1 MFASGET
8 KTFYPLVKTIN
19 DTFISFAF
27 LSLVVL
33 ALLLPS
39 FEPYLLYFP
48 LILLLLSAR
57 GDREQASILDRIV
70 SRVHYLIVPF
80 VFTCLIRFVKELNE
94 MRSPISK
101 RKADLLYFLLTDR
114 KVRQIREILFFCAC
128 TPSYYASFCLT
139 RGFFYLNEI
148 FITIFGMLCV
158 LGIFG
163 ETPLLRVYSIVG
175 LMSSVL
181 QFFYVKRKERESS
194 KYI

>member
-1 MFASGET
+1 M
-8 KTFYPLVKTIN
+8 KTFFPIVRTIN
-19 DTFISFAF
+19 DTFVVFAF

-48 LILLLLSAR
+48 LILLLLSGR
-57 GDREQASILDRIV
+57 SDREQASLLDRVV
-70 SRVHYLIVPF
+70 SRIHYLILPF
-80 VFTCLIRFVKELNE
+80 VFTCLIRFVRELEE

-101 RKADLLYFLLTDR
+101 RKTDLLYYLLTDR

-128 TPSYYASFCLT
+128 TPSYYASFCLS

-148 FITIFGMLCV
+148 FITIFGLLCV

-163 ETPLLRVYSIVG
+163 ETPLMHVYSIVG
-175 LMSSVL
+175 LVSSVL
-181 QFFYVKRKERESS
+181 QFLYVKRKERESS
-194 KYI
+194 K

>member
-94 MRSPISK
+94 KVTNMESALKPI
-101 RKADLLYFLLTDR
+101 DM
-114 KVRQIREILFFCAC
+114 
-128 TPSYYASFCLT
+128 PPM
-139 RGFFYLNEI
+139 
-148 FITIFGMLCV
+148 GMM
-158 LGIFG
+158 
-163 ETPLLRVYSIVG
+163 PPMPMLRVISTA
-175 LMSSVL
+175 L
-181 QFFYVKRKERESS
+181 
-194 KYI
+194 